1 MRSFLVILICLLLS
15 SPATSGPKED
25 VHETITLQLEA
36 FLDDD
41 FVRAFTYA
49 SSSIRTMFQTPENF
63 GNMVRNGYPMVW
75 RPEKFTFL
83 EHRKNAGGRSQDIQ
97 ILDQDGEIH
106 YLRYYLMNTSDGWKI
121 SGVQF
126 LDPSDY
132 SA

>member
-1 MRSFLVILICLLLS
+1 MRSFFVILICLLLG

-36 FLDDD
+36 FLDND

-49 SSSIRTMFQTPENF
+49 SSSIRTMFRTPENF

-83 EHRKNAGGRSQDIQ
+83 EHRKAAGGRSQDIQ
-97 ILDQDGEIH
+97 ILDQDGEFH
-106 YLRYYLMNTSDGWKI
+106 YLRYFLMHTSNGWKI

>member
-1 MRSFLVILICLLLS
+1 MRSFFLMLICVLFS
-15 SPATSGPKED
+15 SAATSGPKED

-49 SSSIRTMFQTPENF
+49 SSSIRTMFRTPENF
-63 GNMVRNGYPMVW
+63 GKMVRNGYPMVW
-75 RPEKFTFL
+75 RPEEFTFL
-83 EHRKNAGGRSQDIQ
+83 EHRKDAGGRSQDIQ
-97 ILDQDGEIH
+97 ILDRDGEIH
-106 YLRYYLMNTSDGWKI
+106 YLRYFLMNTADGWKI

-126 LDPSDY
+126 LDLSDY